1 LTKINNPAAPY
12 IIPYFRPLILKV
24 LYTTYALL
32 VFLAGMFI
40 VLPFVAIFS
49 FQGSKAGGDRIYA
62 ACHYWDKVWMTLVGI
77 RHINVYES
85 APDPGKPYVFVANH
99 ISYLDIPLILRAI
112 RRNSFRILGKAEMTR
127 YPFFGYIYSRAVVL
141 VDRTTP
147 TGRSRSVRELKSAL
161 ASDCSVFIFPEGT
174 FNETRRPLKDFYDG
188 AFRIAI
194 ETQTSLQPILFLG
207 TYECMHY
214 SSLFSLRPGTTRSVF
229 LPEISVTGLTIAD
242 LPTLKTRV
250 YALMESSLIR
260 YQARWIIPTPSP
272 ANLS

>member
-1 LTKINNPAAPY
+1 
-12 IIPYFRPLILKV
+12 LILKV

-49 FQGSKAGGDRIYA
+49 LQGEKTGGDRIYA
-62 ACHYWDKVWMTLVGI
+62 ICHYWDKAWMMLVGI
-77 RHINVYES
+77 RHTNVFES
-85 APDPGKPYVFVANH
+85 APDPNRSYVFVANH
-99 ISYLDIPLILRAI
+99 ISYLDIPLILQAI

-147 TGRSRSVRELKSAL
+147 SGRSRSVRELKSAL
-161 ASDCSVFIFPEGT
+161 ASDRSVFIFPEGT

-194 ETQTSLQPILFLG
+194 ETRTPLQPILFLG
-207 TYECMHY
+207 TYDCMHY
-214 SSLFSLRPGTTRSVF
+214 SSIFSLRPGTTRAVF
-229 LPEISVTGLTIAD
+229 LPEVSVTGLTIAD
-242 LPTLKTRV
+242 LPTLKHQV
-250 YALMESSLIR
+250 YSLMESALIR
-260 YQARWIIPTPSP
+260 YHAPWIG
-272 ANLS
+272 